1 MLNLVTDRTSED
13 VIRIQQIISK
23 RKELRTE
30 EEQAELASYSSKG
43 AYNFTDLNR
52 VISAMEYLVNFFG
65 TYGYYVDYQVIITP
79 SGTKYWSVNDK
90 VSLESMNLYLKN
102 LQELKNTVSLLKTTP
117 ELPSTMR
124 FITIDVANNIEK
136 ILEDIELV
144 VNSMRLV
151 FLYPNIPWVNSGGPN
166 YYFAQLQLP
175 VFTQDNYRVVT
186 SDGYLVFCK

>member
-1 MLNLVTDRTSED
+1 
-13 VIRIQQIISK
+13 
-23 RKELRTE
+23 
-30 EEQAELASYSSKG
+30 
-43 AYNFTDLNR
+43 
-52 VISAMEYLVNFFG
+52 
-65 TYGYYVDYQVIITP
+65 
-79 SGTKYWSVNDK
+79 
-90 VSLESMNLYLKN
+90 MNLYLKN